1 MKQRCVVYAV
11 LVFSILFLGWSLVSA
26 QNVLVTPVG
35 SNDGEFCRNDRALI
49 FQDPLGL
56 RILYDPGRT
65 VTGGADSRLGNIHV
79 MLLSHVHVDHLGDR
93 AIPTVNAGACGADTA
108 TVDKTPNSNFA
119 EIAAAKGS
127 KVPVGGEMV
136 AFLNKKIANAGGIGT
151 GANAQAITLRP
162 GGKIT
167 IQGVTFATVSAKH
180 SNGVDRVFLT
190 DPEKTDLAADNLT
203 AYVGPEEGYVITF
216 SNGLVVYLSGDT
228 GIIGDMDTIVRQ
240 YYGAKLAVINIGD
253 VFSTGPE
260 EAAFAVNQLIK
271 PNSVIPSHANEAA
284 TVNGV
289 VQPTT
294 KTQRFIDL
302 VGGAK
307 VHVPLSGVTMEFTTV
322 GKCVSGC

>member
-1 MKQRCVVYAV
+1 MNGKYINKLLFALV
-11 LVFSILFLGWSLVSA
+11 LSFVWTPVWA

-35 SNDGEFCRNDRALI
+35 SNTGEFCRNDRALI
-49 FQDPLGL
+49 FEDPLGL

-65 VTGGADSRLGNIHV
+65 VTGGADSRLGNIDV
-79 MLLSHVHVDHLGDR
+79 MLLSHVHVDHLGDK
-93 AIPTVNAGACGADTA
+93 AIPTVNAGACGANTA

-127 KVPVGGEMV
+127 TVLVGGEMPN
-136 AFLNKKIANAGGIGT
+136 FLNAKISAAGG
-151 GANAQAITLRP
+151 GATQATTLRP
-162 GGKIT
+162 GGKVT
-167 IQGVTFATVSAKH
+167 IGGVTFATVAAKH

-203 AYVGPEEGYVITF
+203 AYVGPEEGYVIKF

-260 EAAFAVNQLIK
+260 EAAFAVKQLIK
-271 PNSVIPSHANEAA
+271 PESVIPSHANEAA
-284 TVNGV
+284 TSGGV
-289 VQPTT
+289 VQPGT
-294 KTQRFIDL
+294 KTQKFIDL
-302 VGGAK
+302 VGASR
-307 VHVPLSGVTMEFTTV
+307 VHVPLSGVTMEFNKN
-322 GKCVSGC
+322 GKCISGC